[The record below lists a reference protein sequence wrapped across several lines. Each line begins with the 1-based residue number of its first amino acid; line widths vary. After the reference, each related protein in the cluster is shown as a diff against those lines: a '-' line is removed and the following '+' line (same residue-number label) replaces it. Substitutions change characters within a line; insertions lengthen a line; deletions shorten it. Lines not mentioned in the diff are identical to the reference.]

1 MLVFRECCEL
11 SGRGL
16 CVGLITRPR
25 NPTECGVPE
34 YDHEAL
40 SREAM
45 VRNRV

>member
-16 CVGLITRPR
+16 CDGLITHPR
-25 NPTECGVPE
+25 SRTECRVPE

-45 VRNRV
+45 VRNRF